1 MANRQ
6 PVLVIDVGG
15 TLVSRARPGQTERI
29 VQAVRRVGGL
39 SAEAEEQLRKI
50 VLTSAE
56 ADACLRALDP
66 PPHIRPLVAAELA
79 ANPGAPIV
87 RPGAEELL
95 RTAAEVG
102 WRVVV
107 ASNVGPGTPDLPDS
121 LGHYVSGLVESRR
134 CGLVKED
141 PRFWT
146 RLVAT
151 EQIDPYMALVVG
163 DHERADRDAPA
174 AAGLQSRLVRCG
186 DLGTLA
192 VDIGAAGRPPPDALA
207 VVAGDHEQWAGQDI
221 VVAPHLSPLLTRV
234 TRARVQYIAGEANG
248 TVMVV
253 RRRCGPPAVVG
264 QRDALPGLAWLVQ
277 ARGRSPYTIPV
288 SLRGVL
294 DGHGLSLDVLSAADR
309 RHVLS
314 MIREARSDST
324 VAERTADLV
333 RFLQERSKDAAQ
345 P

>member
-6 PVLVIDVGG
+6 PVLVVDVGG
-15 TLVSRARPGQTERI
+15 TLVSRVRRGQTERI
-29 VQAVRRVGGL
+29 VRAVRRVGSL
-39 SAEAEEQLRKI
+39 SAEAEEGLRKT
-50 VLTSAE
+50 VLTSAD

-66 PPHIRPLVAAELA
+66 PPHIRPLIAAELA
-79 ANPGAPIV
+79 ADPGALII

-107 ASNVGPGTPDLPDS
+107 ASNAGPGTPDLPGS
-121 LGHYVSGLVESRR
+121 LGRYVSGLVESRR

-151 EQIDPYMALVVG
+151 EQIDPHMTLVVG

-174 AAGLQSRLVRCG
+174 TAGLQSRLVRG
-186 DLGTLA
+186 RDLGALA
-192 VDIGAAGRPPPDALA
+192 ADIGAAGPPPPDTLA

-221 VVAPHLSPLLTRV
+221 VVAPHLGSLLVRV
-234 TRARVQYIAGEANG
+234 TRARVKYIAGEANG
-248 TVMVV
+248 TAMVV
-253 RRRCGPPAVVG
+253 RRRSGSPAVVG

-277 ARGRSPYTIPV
+277 ARGRSPYTIPA
-288 SLRGVL
+288 SLRSVL

-309 RHVLS
+309 RHALS

-324 VAERTADLV
+324 AAERTADLV
-333 RFLQERSKDAAQ
+333 RFLRERSKDAVQ